1 MPRIRLGV
9 IGVGHL
15 GKEHARIL
23 SSMPDVELVG
33 VVDAHAPQAELIAQR
48 CQTRPFTD
56 HRALLPLV
64 DAAIIVTPTLYH
76 HAVASEFLAHGV
88 PVLVEKPLAS
98 DLPQAEEL
106 VTLATRLGVVLQVGH
121 IERFNPAFEELQR
134 RPLRP
139 KLLTCERYS
148 GFSGRSTDIGVVLD
162 MMIHDLDIVLALV
175 RSPVRTVDALG
186 VSVLGGQEDL
196 AQARV
201 TFANGCV
208 ANFSASR
215 VHPTSLRRMQLW
227 GPEGFATVD
236 FAKRHI
242 TLMQPATHLRFQRG
256 STRRPDPTT
265 LASYKAE
272 LFTRHVE
279 TLEVDC
285 AGGDQLTAELHD
297 FVHCVRSEA
306 TPRVDGVAGR
316 DAIALASLILD
327 SARNHQWEGDASGP
341 IGPWSV
347 PAPLGGLFM
356 SGDQQQ
362 VAA

>member
-1 MPRIRLGV
+1 MSRTRLGV

-23 SSMPDVELVG
+23 STMADVELVG
-33 VVDAHAPQAELIAQR
+33 VVDTRAAQAELIAQR
-48 CQTRPFTD
+48 CHTQAFTEP
-56 HRALLPLV
+56 RALLPLV
-64 DAAIIVTPTLYH
+64 DAAVIVTPTLYH
-76 HAVASEFLAHGV
+76 HAVASEFLEHGIA
-88 PVLVEKPLAS
+88 VLIEKPLAS

-106 VTLATRLGVVLQVGH
+106 VTLAARHGVVMQVGH

-139 KLLTCERYS
+139 KLITCERYS

-162 MMIHDLDIVLALV
+162 MMIHDLDLVLALV
-175 RSPVRTVDALG
+175 RSPVRTVEALG
-186 VSVLGGQEDL
+186 VCVLGGQEDM

-215 VHPTSLRRMQLW
+215 VHPVPLRRMQAW
-227 GPEGFATVD
+227 GSEGLATID

-242 TLMQPATHLRFQRG
+242 TLSQPAAQLRAQRPG
-256 STRRPDPTT
+256 ARPDPAL
-265 LASYKAE
+265 LASYQAE

-279 TLEVDC
+279 TLEIDC
-285 AGGDQLTAELHD
+285 AGGDQLTAELRD
-297 FVHCVRSEA
+297 FVECVRKGT
-306 TPRVDGVAGR
+306 TPRVDGNAGR

-327 SARNHQWEGDASGP
+327 RLRNHQWEGDPSGP

-347 PAPLGGLFM
+347 PPPLGMLFTT
-356 SGDQQQ
+356 GNQK
-362 VAA
+362 AAA

>member
-23 SSMPDVELVG
+23 SGMPDVELVG
-33 VVDAHAPQAELIAQR
+33 VADAHAPQAELIAQR
-48 CQTRPFTD
+48 CNTRAFHD

-64 DAAIIVTPTLYH
+64 DAAVIVTPTTFH
-76 HAVASEFLAHGV
+76 HAVAAEFLSHGV

-98 DLPQAEEL
+98 NLHQAEEL
-106 VTLATRLGVVLQVGH
+106 VALAARRSVVMQVGH
-121 IERFNPAFEELQR
+121 IERFNPAFEELQQ
-134 RPLRP
+134 RPLQP

-148 GFSGRSTDIGVVLD
+148 SFSGRSTDIGVVFD
-162 MMIHDLDIVLALV
+162 MMIHDLDLVLALV

-186 VSVLGGQEDL
+186 VCVLGGQEDL

-215 VHPTSLRRMQLW
+215 VHPTSVRRMQVW
-227 GPEGFATVD
+227 GREGFAAVD

-242 TLMQPATHLRFQRG
+242 TLMQPTAALRSYHG
-256 STRRPDPTT
+256 ERRRLDGAT
-265 LASYKAE
+265 LAAFKAD
-272 LFTRHVE
+272 LFTRYVE
-279 TLEVDC
+279 TLEQDC
-285 AGGDQLTAELHD
+285 AGGDQLTAELRD
-297 FVHCVRSEA
+297 FVQCLRMGA

-327 SARNHQWEGDASGP
+327 SLRNHKWEGDAQGAM
-341 IGPWSV
+341 GPWSV
-347 PAPLGGLFM
+347 PAPLGTLFHG
-356 SGDQQQ
+356 GDQQ
-362 VAA
+362 AAA

>member
-1 MPRIRLGV
+1 MPRTRLGV

-23 SSMPDVELVG
+23 SGMAEVELVG
-33 VVDAHAPQAELIAQR
+33 VVDTRAAQAELIAQR
-48 CQTRPFTD
+48 CHTQAFTEP
-56 HRALLPLV
+56 RALLPLV
-64 DAAIIVTPTLYH
+64 DAAVIVTPTLYH
-76 HAVASEFLAHGV
+76 HAVASEFLEHGIA
-88 PVLVEKPLAS
+88 VLIEKPLAS

-106 VTLATRLGVVLQVGH
+106 VELAARQSVVMQVGH

-139 KLLTCERYS
+139 KLITCERYS

-162 MMIHDLDIVLALV
+162 MMIHDLDLVLALV
-175 RSPVRTVDALG
+175 QSPVRTVEALG
-186 VSVLGGQEDL
+186 VCVLGGQEDM

-215 VHPTSLRRMQLW
+215 VHPTPLRRMHAW
-227 GPEGFATVD
+227 GPEGLATID
-236 FAKRHI
+236 FAKRHL
-242 TLMQPATHLRFQRG
+242 TLSQPAAQLRALRHG
-256 STRRPDPTT
+256 ARRLDPAL
-265 LASYKAE
+265 LANYQAE

-279 TLEVDC
+279 TLELDC
-285 AGGDQLTAELHD
+285 GGGDQLTAELRD
-297 FVHCVRSEA
+297 FVQCVRNGT
-306 TPRVDGVAGR
+306 TPRVDGNAGR

-327 SARNHQWEGDASGP
+327 CLRNHQWEGDPRGP

-347 PAPLGGLFM
+347 PPPLGMLFTT
-356 SGDQQQ
+356 GGQQ
-362 VAA
+362 AAA